1 MKQKVEMVPGVKYPG
16 FGCLNEFGEFEFIPS
31 QVGSRKGVVKL
42 VKEEKDFTVSTTKNL
57 VIVHLR
63 IPRTRGLSLLSSFLR
78 SIDKVLLVLRSYDF

>member
-1 MKQKVEMVPGVKYPG
+1 MVPGVKYPG

-63 IPRTRGLSLLSSFLR
+63 IPRTRGLNLLSSFLR
-78 SIDKVLLVLRSYDF
+78 AIDKVLLVLRSYDF